1 MRNARRC
8 ETTTTRT
15 TITTLRYYYALPFL
29 RVTVIAAKT
38 DDGIRVVAVVRPVAV
53 AVVIVVVVL
62 ANAVAIGIVIVV
74 DPIVRRFP
82 YFHDSSYL
90 SCLDSTSYGNLAE
103 SEVVKR
109 ENKSILNLRS
119 LDDPIGRS
127 VKHDCSVEIV
137 YSTNDYQCSRLCRGP
152 GKYFSKNGACV
163 NSILKNV
170 NEAEVQTGCDPKSG
184 LLAYIVGDAQFGAV
198 RLQCLSVDPGVRP
211 DDMNKPPL

>member
-1 MRNARRC
+1 M
-8 ETTTTRT
+8 
-15 TITTLRYYYALPFL
+15 
-29 RVTVIAAKT
+29 
-38 DDGIRVVAVVRPVAV
+38 
-53 AVVIVVVVL
+53 
-62 ANAVAIGIVIVV
+62 
-74 DPIVRRFP
+74 
-82 YFHDSSYL
+82 
-90 SCLDSTSYGNLAE
+90 AE

-170 NEAEVQTGCDPKSG
+170 NEAKVQTGCDPKSG

-211 DDMNKPPL
+211 DDMNKPNKILFGGTVSINYLEKFPDFTEGKCNNPKHVIVAIPNTSTIRSTGICVPKSFESALS